1 MTTRLKAIS
10 LAIVGVVA
18 GVLGAVAAPVL
29 QGQADRK
36 EQPLGDHPA
45 VLISK
50 QWTPSNYA
58 RGTAV
63 YLHPATGWWYLQ
75 DPNGPDQPAPEGP
88 RS

>member
-1 MTTRLKAIS
+1 MSTRLKPIS

-29 QGQADRK
+29 QAHADRK
-36 EQPLGDHPA
+36 EHPLGDHPA

-50 QWTPSNYA
+50 QWTPSNYTS
-58 RGTAV
+58 GTAV
-63 YLHPATGWWYLQ
+63 YLHPATGWWYLP
-75 DPNGPDQPAPEGP
+75 DPNAADRPAPEVS